1 MPLLPMTKLE
11 LGHRGEAWEPG
22 CLRAVAGELLF
33 TFLFVFIG
41 VASTITAG
49 KAAGGAG
56 EAAAVTA
63 AAMAQA
69 LVVAVLATAGF
80 HVSGGHL
87 NPAVTLSLAVGGHIT
102 LFRSALYVAAQLAG
116 SSLACLLLRC
126 LTGGAAT
133 PVHAL
138 ADGVGPVQG
147 VAAEAVFTF
156 TLLLVICATILD
168 PRRAAPP
175 GTGPLLTGLL
185 VGANTVAG
193 GALTGASMNPARSF
207 GPALAT
213 GEWAHHWV
221 YWVGPL
227 AGGPLAVVAYELLFM
242 DVEDAGGAHQ
252 PLSQE

>member
-1 MPLLPMTKLE
+1 MTKLE

-87 NPAVTLSLAVGGHIT
+87 NPASPP
-102 LFRSALYVAAQLAG
+102 
-116 SSLACLLLRC
+116 SSRAPPWRCLLLRC
-126 LTGGAAT
+126 LTGGSAT

-168 PRRAAPP
+168 PRRAAQP

-242 DVEDAGGAHQ
+242 DVEDAGGAH
-252 PLSQE
+252 PAAAAGVK

>member
-1 MPLLPMTKLE
+1 MTKLE

-133 PVHAL
+133 P
-138 ADGVGPVQG
+138 
-147 VAAEAVFTF
+147 AVFTF

-252 PLSQE
+252 PLPQE

>member
-1 MPLLPMTKLE
+1 MTKLE

-22 CLRAVAGELLF
+22 CLRGVIGELVF

-41 VASTITAG
+41 VASVMTAG
-49 KAAGGAG
+49 KATDSSSAL
-56 EAAAVTA
+56 TA

-69 LVVAVLATAGF
+69 LVVSVLATSGF
-80 HVSGGHL
+80 HISGAHL
-87 NPAVTLSLAVGGHIT
+87 NPAVTLAVAVAGQIT
-102 LFRSALYVAAQLAG
+102 LFRAALYALAQLLG

-138 ADGVGPVQG
+138 AAGVGPVQG
-147 VAAEAVFTF
+147 AVAEAVFTF
-156 TLLLVICATILD
+156 ALLLVIRATILD
-168 PRRAAPP
+168 PRGAAAAPP
-175 GTGPLLTGLL
+175 GCGPLLTGLL

-207 GPALAT
+207 GPALAS
-213 GEWAHHWV
+213 GVWAHHWV

-227 AGGPLAVVAYELLFM
+227 VGGPLAVVVYDLLF
-242 DVEDAGGAHQ
+242 VEGGGTHQ
-252 PLSQE
+252 PLPQE